1 MKYQSYIIASC
12 KRHGPGRSHARKL
25 KTLKKGL
32 QKTDPSS
39 FYHGY
44 CMSLVFWFHRCGI
57 TVRPM
62 TVLSLHLDGELKTTS
77 KWADAFDF
85 SGDLPAMI
93 SGETGLFLGLAHL
106 IWYLMMQYISS
117 NHIMLIR
124 FSIAFHIVLIVE
136 NMEVLLTGPRTFL
149 ETFTVVYL
157 GGLAILRMD
166 KPYLYNQQ
174 S

>member
-1 MKYQSYIIASC
+1 
-12 KRHGPGRSHARKL
+12 
-25 KTLKKGL
+25 
-32 QKTDPSS
+32 
-39 FYHGY
+39 
-44 CMSLVFWFHRCGI
+44 
-57 TVRPM
+57 
-62 TVLSLHLDGELKTTS
+62 
-77 KWADAFDF
+77 
-85 SGDLPAMI
+85 
-93 SGETGLFLGLAHL
+93 
-106 IWYLMMQYISS
+106 
-117 NHIMLIR
+117 MLIR